1 MSETSDHHSLRGR
14 VILIVGPSGAGKDA
28 VIQWLKPQLKTDPNI
43 VFVRRTITRAAG
55 DTNEDH
61 IATSQEDFRK
71 AEQSGQFLATWSAHG
86 LFYGLS
92 ADLHDAV
99 ESGRLLII
107 NGARRALPELKRVF
121 PGALVVHITAKQGVL
136 EERLRSRAREN
147 EAEIQERLQD
157 ALKLPDPAFEA
168 VVIDNSGP
176 IDRAGS
182 ELLALVRNEARQCL
196 QGDPV

>member
-1 MSETSDHHSLRGR
+1 MPETSDHHSMRGR

-28 VIQWLKPQLKTDPNI
+28 VIQWLKPHLKADPNI

-61 IATSQEDFRK
+61 IATSPEAFKK
-71 AEQSGQFLATWSAHG
+71 AEQAGQFLATWSAHG

-99 ESGRLLII
+99 ESGNLLII

-121 PGALVVHITAKQGVL
+121 PDSLVVHITAKQGAL

-147 EAEIQERLQD
+147 EVEIQERLQD
-157 ALKLPDPAFEA
+157 ALKLPDPAFSA

-176 IDRAGS
+176 IDRAGN
-182 ELLALVRNEARQCL
+182 ELLALVRKETRQCL